1 MIIFQVT
8 DYDKIAWGIHLS
20 HEHSADLKL
29 MLVKNSILKWLTKKS
44 TQETIYSKRNNLSLN
59 YKSLRFLMQVSK
71 MIQNS

>member
-44 TQETIYSKRNNLSLN
+44 T
-59 YKSLRFLMQVSK
+59 
-71 MIQNS
+71 